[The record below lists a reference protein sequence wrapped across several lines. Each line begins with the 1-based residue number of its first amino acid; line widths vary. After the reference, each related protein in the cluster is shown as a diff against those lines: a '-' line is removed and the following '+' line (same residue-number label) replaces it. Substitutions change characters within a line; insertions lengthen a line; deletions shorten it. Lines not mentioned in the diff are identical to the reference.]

1 MEKGIK
7 IYFWTFFLCDPLAP
21 PVFTKRIK
29 GFIKSD

>member
-7 IYFWTFFLCDPLAP
+7 VYFWTLFLHDPLTS
-21 PVFTKRIK
+21 PVFTKRFK

>member
-7 IYFWTFFLCDPLAP
+7 VYFWTLFLYDLLAA